1 MWRFSISINLS
12 KGDKIDL
19 KKSNPGLSNILV
31 GLGWDPVQQS
41 GGGFFKSLF
50 GGGQA
55 DIDCD
60 ASVFMLNQE
69 GKLSGIKDLIYFGN
83 LKSACKSVLHTGD
96 NLTGEGTGDD
106 EQILVNLDKVP
117 SNIHKLLFVVN
128 IYNCVDRKQHFGMI
142 ENAYI
147 RVEDQGN
154 KKEIAKYNLSD
165 NYSEKTTLI
174 VGAIY
179 RKDGSWQFKAIGEG
193 TKDAGLKEVMQNLD
207 RIECAYGI

>member
-1 MWRFSISINLS
+1 MSINLS

-96 NLTGEGTGDD
+96 NLTGEGAGDD

-147 RVEDQGN
+147 RVEDQSN
-154 KKEIAKYNLSD
+154 KKEIAKYNLSN

>member
-1 MWRFSISINLS
+1 MSINLS

-83 LKSACKSVLHTGD
+83 LKSVCKSVLHTGD

>member
-1 MWRFSISINLS
+1 MSINLS

-128 IYNCVDRKQHFGMI
+128 IYNCVDRTQHFGMI

>member
-1 MWRFSISINLS
+1 MSINLS

-128 IYNCVDRKQHFGMI
+128 IYDCVDRKQHFGMI

>member
-1 MWRFSISINLS
+1 MSINLS

-41 GGGFFKSLF
+41 GGSFFKSLF

-96 NLTGEGTGDD
+96 NLTGEGAGDD
-106 EQILVNLDKVP
+106 EQILVDLDKVP

-147 RVEDQGN
+147 RVEDQSN

-174 VGAIY
+174 VGAIC

>member
-1 MWRFSISINLS
+1 MSINLS

-19 KKSNPGLSNILV
+19 KKSNPGLSNILI

>member
-1 MWRFSISINLS
+1 MSINLS

-31 GLGWDPVQQS
+31 GLGWAPVQQS

-96 NLTGEGTGDD
+96 NLTGEGAGDD

>member
-1 MWRFSISINLS
+1 MSINLS

-69 GKLSGIKDLIYFGN
+69 GKLGGIKDLIYFGN

>member
-1 MWRFSISINLS
+1 MSINLS

-69 GKLSGIKDLIYFGN
+69 GKLSGIKNLIYFGN

>member
-1 MWRFSISINLS
+1 MSINLS

-31 GLGWDPVQQS
+31 GLGWDLCNNLVEV
-41 GGGFFKSLF
+41 FKSLF

>member
-1 MWRFSISINLS
+1 MSINLS

-69 GKLSGIKDLIYFGN
+69 GKLSGLKDLIYFGN

>member
-1 MWRFSISINLS
+1 MSINLS

-96 NLTGEGTGDD
+96 NLTGEGIGDD

>member
-1 MWRFSISINLS
+1 MSINLS

-128 IYNCVDRKQHFGMI
+128 IYNCVYRKQHFGMI

>member
-1 MWRFSISINLS
+1 MSINLS

-83 LKSACKSVLHTGD
+83 LKCACKSVLHTGD

>member
-1 MWRFSISINLS
+1 MSINLS

-193 TKDAGLKEVMQNLD
+193 KKDAGLKEVMQNLD

>member
-1 MWRFSISINLS
+1 MSINLS

-50 GGGQA
+50 SGGQA

-96 NLTGEGTGDD
+96 NLTGEGAGDD

-147 RVEDQGN
+147 RVEDQSN

>member
-1 MWRFSISINLS
+1 MSINLS

-154 KKEIAKYNLSD
+154 KKDIAKYNLSD

>member
-1 MWRFSISINLS
+1 MSINLS

-31 GLGWDPVQQS
+31 GLGWDSVQQS

>member
-1 MWRFSISINLS
+1 MSINLS

-31 GLGWDPVQQS
+31 GLGCDPVQQS

>member
-1 MWRFSISINLS
+1 MSINLS
-12 KGDKIDL
+12 KDDKIDL

>member
-1 MWRFSISINLS
+1 MSINLS

-41 GGGFFKSLF
+41 GGG
-50 GGGQA
+50 QA

-69 GKLSGIKDLIYFGN
+69 GKLSGIKNLIYFGN

>member
-1 MWRFSISINLS
+1 MSINLS

-69 GKLSGIKDLIYFGN
+69 GKISGIKDLIYFGN

>member
-1 MWRFSISINLS
+1 MSINLS

-41 GGGFFKSLF
+41 GGGFLKSLF

>member
-1 MWRFSISINLS
+1 MSINLS

-128 IYNCVDRKQHFGMI
+128 IYNCVDRIQHFGMI

>member
-1 MWRFSISINLS
+1 MSINLS

-193 TKDAGLKEVMQNLD
+193 TKDAGLKEVMQNLN

>member
-1 MWRFSISINLS
+1 MSINLS

-174 VGAIY
+174 VGVIY